1 MKKYGKNVGIHIV
14 AVRSYAQQ
22 LLFALKLL
30 RRCNIIHADI
40 KPDNIL
46 VNETKSILKLCD
58 FGSASQT
65 QLEPDKIG
73 VSIVEEE
80 ISKFTTVQYRAPEMV
95 DLYSGFPISI
105 KADIWALGVL
115 LYHLCFFNLPFST
128 TLSIQTGEV
137 SHCGLKVFK

>member
-22 LLFALKLL
+22 LLYALKLL

-58 FGSASQT
+58 FGSASLVSENEIT
-65 QLEPDKIG
+65 PYLVSRFYRYVFHIEPLKILFFW
-73 VSIVEEE
+73 SIYKQ
-80 ISKFTTVQYRAPEMV
+80 IT
-95 DLYSGFPISI
+95 
-105 KADIWALGVL
+105 
-115 LYHLCFFNLPFST
+115 LPTS
-128 TLSIQTGEV
+128 
-137 SHCGLKVFK
+137 

>member
-1 MKKYGKNVGIHIV
+1 MIHDSGRYV
-14 AVRSYAQQ
+14 
-22 LLFALKLL
+22 
-30 RRCNIIHADI
+30 
-40 KPDNIL
+40 
-46 VNETKSILKLCD
+46 LCD

-137 SHCGLKVFK
+137 SHSEPTFTYND